1 MANSGSEQFWKFILP
16 ARRPEAE
23 SIAAA
28 ALPGQPVPD
37 EASLARSCA
46 STAGGTREATLPP

>member
-1 MANSGSEQFWKFILP
+1 VSSYWKFILP
-16 ARRPEAE
+16 VRRPEAE

-28 ALPGQPVPD
+28 AISGQPAPG
-37 EASLARSCA
+37 EPSLTRSCA